1 MCEFLKI
8 FSNFFSWNQ
17 FNKLVFWFCVK
28 LIGSVNSKIM
38 FFPKIP
44 WNQLCTYYTVIAE
57 FSWNHHQL
65 HFSVKSTHNLTKEY
79 EIGNFHF
86 EHPVTQTKT
95 TFFDLS
101 YPINIFEQIEH
112 FKHAF
117 LNLVLILSYLK
128 SWDLFE
134 CLEIL
139 SKWWRCFV
147 YKCRVKHTYV
157 DYTQCENISNL
168 L

>member
-1 MCEFLKI
+1 MDRFRQLKVDVFGKNSVKSTMHILYCNFRI
-8 FSNFFSWNQ
+8 F
-17 FNKLVFWFCVK
+17 
-28 LIGSVNSKIM
+28 
-38 FFPKIP
+38 
-44 WNQLCTYYTVIAE
+44 
-57 FSWNHHQL
+57 
-65 HFSVKSTHNLTKEY
+65 VKSTHNLIKEY

-128 SWDLFE
+128 S
-134 CLEIL
+134 
-139 SKWWRCFV
+139 
-147 YKCRVKHTYV
+147 
-157 DYTQCENISNL
+157 
-168 L
+168 